1 MILQISHLTGWG
13 NPEPQALQ
21 VWLMLSYGRHC
32 ACPPF
37 SFSTV
42 LLLIQFFFHWPYS
55 PQLCLEFSHWS
66 VVFCAV
72 TTSSSYFCVIFIIFA
87 QMYIFTTQFSSA
99 LSGSLLCP
107 GITTLS
113 NFNQSR
119 TLLYFLILPL
129 PHYSSIYLCFGVS
142 AITI

>member
-13 NPEPQALQ
+13 NPESQAPQAQ
-21 VWLMLSYGRHC
+21 LMLSSGRHC
-32 ACPPF
+32 EC
-37 SFSTV
+37 ST
-42 LLLIQFFFHWPYS
+42 LFFLNCLITYPNFFHWPYS

-66 VVFCAV
+66 VVFCTV
-72 TTSSSYFCVIFIIFA
+72 KTSSPYFCVIFIIFA
-87 QMYIFTTQFSSA
+87 QMYIFTTQFSSV
-99 LSGSLLCP
+99 LSGSSLFP

-119 TLLYFLILPL
+119 IPLYFLLPL
-129 PHYSSIYLCFGVS
+129 PHYPSIYLCFRVS